1 MGDKSV
7 EPVPR
12 LVDHPERPVL
22 GVGHTA
28 GEFDQPGQDRLEI
41 QATTDRYARIEE
53 ELEPR
58 SIGDTGVHS
67 AILDRADFGEPAMRF
82 SGDPDSP
89 VTDGS

>member
-1 MGDKSV
+1 MINRV

-12 LVDHPERPVL
+12 LVDHPERSVL

-28 GEFDQPGQDRLEI
+28 GDFDQPGQDRLEI
-41 QATTDRYARIEE
+41 QAAADRYARIEE

-67 AILDRADFGEPAMRF
+67 AIVRPGYGEPPTRF
-82 SGDPDSP
+82 SGDPDSA
-89 VTDGS
+89 VTNGS